1 MEPNQEHLVAGAVF
15 CDSQQIV
22 NAFKPVFTREIV
34 RDVAHP
40 DSE

>member
-1 MEPNQEHLVAGAVF
+1 MEPNQEHLVPGAVF
-15 CDSQQIV
+15 CDLEQIIH
-22 NAFKPVFTREIV
+22 AFEPGFTREIV